1 VDVLS
6 AFSSEPFALAGT
18 GAVAMAERLKNAA
31 LSSVRQPDALFV
43 ARLAMTAPESS
54 EAPRPLYLR
63 APDAKLPA
71 AR

>member
-1 VDVLS
+1 LS

-18 GAVAMAERLKNAA
+18 GAVAMAEHLKNAT

-43 ARLAMTAPESS
+43 ARLAMRAPPTP